1 MVVARR
7 RVLASRPCLVVCCLV
22 VFWILFALAGGGAV
36 CGDLDGFG
44 GFVSFGLD
52 VVVWLWW
59 ILLLVCAGL
68 V

>member
-7 RVLASRPCLVVCCLV
+7 RVLASRPCLVVFCLV
-22 VFWILFALAGGGAV
+22 VFWILFALAGGSAV
-36 CGDLDGFG
+36 CGAFDGFG
-44 GFVSFGLD
+44 GFVSFGLA

-59 ILLLVCAGL
+59 ILLLVCTGL